1 MTVASNIWQGARVT
15 RWWHVRHAPVPNPSG
30 RIYGQADLEAD
41 VSNAAAIAALASQLP
56 RDAAWVVSPLVRT
69 HQTAQAIFDA
79 ANGPLPVDVDEDLIE
94 QSFGDWQGRPF
105 GEVNGGPGGGHPFWI
120 VPADRRAPNGESFED
135 LALRVGQA
143 LDRLTARHSGRD
155 IVAVTHG
162 GTIRAA
168 LGLALGL
175 PTETALRF
183 AVDNLSLTRIDHIE
197 FGSSKPAWR
206 VIGINL
212 LLPLKRQDPVAQ

>member
-1 MTVASNIWQGARVT
+1 MTVTSNVWRGARIT

-30 RIYGQADLEAD
+30 RIYGQADLNAD
-41 VSNAAAIAALASQLP
+41 VSDRAAFAALAERLP

-79 ANGPLPVDVDEDLIE
+79 ADGPQAMDIDEDLAE

-120 VPADRRAPNGESFED
+120 IPAACRAPNGESFDD
-135 LALRVGQA
+135 LADRVGRA
-143 LDRLTARHSGRD
+143 LERLTARHSGKD

-168 LGLALGL
+168 LGLALNL

-183 AVDNLSLTRIDHIE
+183 AIDNLSLTRIDHVD
-197 FGSSKPAWR
+197 FGTSRSAWR
-206 VIGINL
+206 VVSINL
-212 LLPLKRQDPVAQ
+212 LLPLKSQDPVAD